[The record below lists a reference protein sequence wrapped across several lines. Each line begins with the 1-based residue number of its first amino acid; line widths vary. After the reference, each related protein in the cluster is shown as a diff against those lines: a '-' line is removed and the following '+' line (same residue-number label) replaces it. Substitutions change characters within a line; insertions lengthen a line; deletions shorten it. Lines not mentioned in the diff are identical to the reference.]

1 MWPGE
6 IQWNLPPPLAEHL
19 TDTALLYSTTNS
31 FTWVPLMENS
41 IGHGACTPANG
52 RENCKKTTTISR
64 CLIIVSN
71 WLKDN
76 LWRALYGLCATN
88 GIKQDIALMDDW
100 PGQAGYINFLSF
112 FHGKLCSRS
121 SSTPDKL
128 PLDTMTQQ
136 LLTETSEGHSYLG
149 RQYKELAIF
158 TDKSWLTMRKGVCV
172 LSVNQHSVC
181 LSPVDTKQDIS

>member
-1 MWPGE
+1 
-6 IQWNLPPPLAEHL
+6 
-19 TDTALLYSTTNS
+19 
-31 FTWVPLMENS
+31 
-41 IGHGACTPANG
+41 
-52 RENCKKTTTISR
+52 
-64 CLIIVSN
+64 
-71 WLKDN
+71 
-76 LWRALYGLCATN
+76 
-88 GIKQDIALMDDW
+88 MDDW